1 MKNRGS
7 HAVYNKKKA
16 SSYDNQRARL
26 APLKD
31 ALYLCTRMILSEL
44 PVDAQVLCIGVGT
57 GSELI
62 YLAQEFPPMAFHRCR
77 AYASHVEHLPPALP
91 KNLVSRHVVPS
102 MKVIL
107 IHSLTQLLSMQPLV
121 F

>member
-44 PVDAQVLCIGVGT
+44 PVDAQVLPVFECMFHQT
-57 GSELI
+57 DFNLI
-62 YLAQEFPPMAFHRCR
+62 I
-77 AYASHVEHLPPALP
+77 V
-91 KNLVSRHVVPS
+91 
-102 MKVIL
+102 
-107 IHSLTQLLSMQPLV
+107 
-121 F
+121 